1 MFVGGLFLMGAEEE
15 GRGSDVSSKK
25 RRDLITEIYLQVSRM
40 WDFLKEEGNLCW
52 AFCGAIKDG
61 KKKRHCLFKSR
72 VLCCH

>member
-1 MFVGGLFLMGAEEE
+1 MGAEEE

-52 AFCGAIKDG
+52 AFCGK
-61 KKKRHCLFKSR
+61 CY
-72 VLCCH
+72 